1 MNVHEAKSVIFKE
14 EQRLEAAL
22 VKTIDEVL
30 AKEEIQPKWVTITQD
45 IRDKT
50 FSASIDPVVASLRLA
65 LNADPEAMDKLI
77 TRRVKCNDR
86 LADHPHISVTQDNM
100 VGGLGLINGV
110 LAALGYHQTVGIV
123 VGPDGEIENFFVSL
137 KVEVEEGE

>member
-1 MNVHEAKSVIFKE
+1 
-14 EQRLEAAL
+14 
-22 VKTIDEVL
+22 
-30 AKEEIQPKWVTITQD
+30 
-45 IRDKT
+45 
-50 FSASIDPVVASLRLA
+50 
-65 LNADPEAMDKLI
+65 
-77 TRRVKCNDR
+77 